1 MTYAL
6 GGGLTGMCLVDN
18 LLDSKQAVSHCE
30 SPMSST
36 NLETQ
41 RNPGRSRAAI
51 LDAAER
57 LFAEKGYDAT
67 SLNEVG
73 ARAGVSRGTPGYFFG
88 SKADLYQAVLDRCFA
103 EVREAVR
110 AGRARALASNQSSET
125 ILAGAVADY
134 FDFLA
139 ARPNFVRLIE
149 REALSG
155 SRLPEGVSH
164 LSAGQEALAA
174 ISAELGLDDAPSG
187 EAAQL
192 LLSIISLCWF
202 PMIHARTVAPAVGV
216 RLEERDEIEQRK
228 RHVVG
233 LVLHGL
239 RGTPTTTSTERTSHD

>member
-1 MTYAL
+1 LA
-6 GGGLTGMCLVDN
+6 
-18 LLDSKQAVSHCE
+18 
-30 SPMSST
+30 T
-36 NLETQ
+36 NPERV
-41 RNPGRSRAAI
+41 RNPERSRAAI

-57 LFAEKGYDAT
+57 LFAEQGYDAT
-67 SLNEVG
+67 SLTQVG
-73 ARAGVSRGTPGYFFG
+73 AAAGVSRGTPGYFFR
-88 SKADLYQAVLDRCFA
+88 SKVELYQAVLDRSFG

-110 AGRARALASNQSSET
+110 AGRARALASNESAET
-125 ILAGAVADY
+125 ILAGAVSDY

-155 SRLPEGVSH
+155 SRLAHGVSH

-174 ISAELGLDDAPSG
+174 ISAELGLDDSPSG

-202 PMIHARTVAPAVGV
+202 HLIHSRTVAPAVGV
-216 RLEERDEIEQRK
+216 RLEDADDLERRK
-228 RHVVG
+228 RHVIS

-239 RGTPTTTSTERTSHD
+239 RGASLTTTSTEHSSHD

>member
-1 MTYAL
+1 MA
-6 GGGLTGMCLVDN
+6 
-18 LLDSKQAVSHCE
+18 
-30 SPMSST
+30 SST
-36 NLETQ
+36 EKV
-41 RNPGRSRAAI
+41 RNAERSRAAI

-57 LFAEKGYDAT
+57 LFADQGYDAT
-67 SLNEVG
+67 SLTQVG
-73 ARAGVSRGTPGYFFG
+73 AAAGVSRGTPGYFFR
-88 SKADLYQAVLDRCFA
+88 SKSELYQAVLDRSFA

-110 AGRARALASNQSSET
+110 AGRARALASGESPDT
-125 ILAGAVADY
+125 ILAGAVSDY

-155 SRLPEGVSH
+155 SRLPHGASH

-174 ISAELGLDDAPSG
+174 ISAELGLDDSASG

-202 PMIHARTVAPAVGV
+202 HLIHDRTVAPAVGV
-216 RLEERDEIEQRK
+216 RLEDAADLERRK
-228 RHVVG
+228 RHVIS

-239 RGTPTTTSTERTSHD
+239 RGQAAFSTTTSTEDSSHD

>member
-1 MTYAL
+1 MA
-6 GGGLTGMCLVDN
+6 
-18 LLDSKQAVSHCE
+18 
-30 SPMSST
+30 T
-36 NLETQ
+36 NPDRV
-41 RNPGRSRAAI
+41 RNPERTRAAI

-57 LFAEKGYDAT
+57 LFAEQGYEAT
-67 SLNEVG
+67 SLTQVG
-73 ARAGVSRGTPGYFFG
+73 AAAGVSRGTPGYFFR
-88 SKADLYQAVLDRCFA
+88 SKAELYQAVLDRSFA

-110 AGRARALASNQSSET
+110 AGRARALASQESPET
-125 ILAGAVADY
+125 ILAGAVSDY

-155 SRLPEGVSH
+155 GRLPHGVSH

-174 ISAELGLDDAPSG
+174 ISAELGLDDSPSG

-216 RLEERDEIEQRK
+216 RLEDAEELDRRK

-239 RGTPTTTSTERTSHD
+239 RGSPSLATTSTETNEP